1 LSWLCS
7 VLVQGEIEKSAGG
20 PAPGAS
26 NVIMVVFRSFAFA
39 ERTDPDVARLT
50 ANPTKSALPVA
61 IPCIDALFVL
71 LVLFTI
77 FSNRGG
83 FALIDRRPNDLPR
96 DFSGSRNVHVARG
109 QKECLSQGL

>member
-1 LSWLCS
+1 MSWLCS

-83 FALIDRRPNDLPR
+83 FALIDRRPNDLLW
-96 DFSGSRNVHVARG
+96 DFSGSKERPCRG
-109 QKECLSQGL
+109 GAKGTP